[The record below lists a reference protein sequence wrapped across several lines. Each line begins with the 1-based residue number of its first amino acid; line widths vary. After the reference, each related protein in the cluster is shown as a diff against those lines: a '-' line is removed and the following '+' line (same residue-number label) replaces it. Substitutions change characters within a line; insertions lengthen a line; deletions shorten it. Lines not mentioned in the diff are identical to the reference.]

1 MADLNDRA
9 MSQPTTPSRAGS
21 ATAESKGS
29 ALQNLDRRSREIFRR
44 IVDSYLETGEPVGSR
59 NISRLLPISLSPAS
73 VRNVMSD
80 LEQLGLIYAPH
91 TSAGRLPTE
100 LGLRFFVDALMQVGD
115 LNEGDRRSIEA
126 QVAGAGAGKSVESV
140 LTEASQMLSGLT
152 RSAGVVLTTKISA
165 RIKHI
170 EFVRL
175 EPERALAVLVAEDG
189 QVENRVLSL
198 PPGVPSSALTEAT
211 NFLNARIRR
220 RKLAEARLELETAL
234 TQDRAEL
241 DQLTQK
247 VIAAGIASW
256 SGGEHDDRQLIVRG
270 HANLL
275 EDLHALEDLE
285 RVRLLFDDLE
295 TKRGVIDLLGRAE
308 RAEGVRIFIGS
319 ENKLF
324 SLSGSS
330 TIIAP
335 YSDGAGRIVGVLGVI
350 GPTRLNYARVIP
362 TVDYAAR
369 IVSRMLGG

>member
-1 MADLNDRA
+1 MAHQDPIGLIAPHAGLAQLN
-9 MSQPTTPSRAGS
+9 
-21 ATAESKGS
+21 E
-29 ALQNLDRRSREIFRR
+29 RSREIFRQ
-44 IVDSYLETGEPVGSR
+44 IVENYLATGEPVGSR
-59 NISRLLPISLSPAS
+59 NVARLITVPLSPAS

-115 LNEGDRRSIEA
+115 LTEPERQSIQA
-126 QVAGAGAGKSVESV
+126 QLASVGRAQSVEAALGEA
-140 LTEASQMLSGLT
+140 LTRLSGLT
-152 RSAGVVLTTKISA
+152 RAAAVVLTAKANSPL
-165 RIKHI
+165 KHI

-175 EPERALAVLVAEDG
+175 EPERALVVLVSEDG
-189 QVENRVLSL
+189 QIENRVLAL
-198 PPGVPSSALTEAT
+198 PPGVPASALIEAS
-211 NFLNARIRR
+211 NFLNARLRGHT
-220 RKLAEARLELETAL
+220 LSETRLEIETAL
-234 TQDRAEL
+234 SKDRAEL

-247 VIAAGIASW
+247 IIAAGIASW
-256 SGGEHDDRQLIVRG
+256 SGGNNDDRQLIVRG
-270 HANLL
+270 HSNLL

-285 RVRLLFDDLE
+285 RVRLLFNDLE

-308 RAEGVRIFIGS
+308 SAEGVRIFIGS

-335 YSDGAGRIVGVLGVI
+335 YRDGAGHIVGVLGVI

-362 TVDYAAR
+362 MVDYAAR
-369 IVSRMLGG
+369 IVSQMLRG